1 MNDMKSKWW
10 KIAALVCM
18 LFLVPSVF
26 TACDDD
32 DIPSRTDDDATNKAY
47 RATVEFCV
55 DLGENTLDLFDVVV
69 DYTADD
75 GISHSIY
82 MTEPYWHQVYE
93 LGAGQLPADF
103 KLKAYMSPKE
113 ASFIDME
120 ETYEYGCKTSIPLK
134 VYNKSGRLI
143 ASYSGSIISTDHQY
157 KKGIEMNGLSIIAWT
172 YNKILN
178 QTWKVHVDDTFY
190 KFNGIKSKYELQ

>member
-1 MNDMKSKWW
+1 MKSYWV
-10 KIAALVCM
+10 KITALVCGCI
-18 LFLVPSVF
+18 LFPTVF

-32 DIPSRTDDDATNKAY
+32 DIPSGADEDATNKAY

-55 DLGENTLDLFDVVV
+55 DLGENTLDLFEVVV
-69 DYTADD
+69 DYTAND

-82 MTEPYWHQVYE
+82 MTENSWHQTYE

-103 KLKAYMSPKE
+103 KLRAYMSPKE

-134 VYNKSGRLI
+134 VYNKKGRLI
-143 ASYSGSIISTDHQY
+143 ASYSGSIISADHQY
-157 KKGIEMNGLSIIAWT
+157 KQGIEMNGLSVIAWT

-178 QTWKVHVDDTFY
+178 QNWKVHVDDTYF
-190 KFNGIKSKYELQ
+190 KFNGIKSKYKLQ